1 MTFRFTTAGESH
13 GRGLVGILEGIP
25 AGLPVSAADVD
36 VELKRRMGGYGR
48 GARMKIE
55 SDRIEWLAGV
65 RAGETLGSPI
75 AMLIWNRDWE
85 HWQDVMAP
93 EADATPD
100 PQGRRRQ
107 VTRPRP
113 GHADLAGSLKYDRLD
128 ARDILERA
136 SARETVAR
144 VACGAICKKLLREFS
159 IEIGSHVAEL
169 GGVTAKPQPPVPSP
183 LNETAD
189 RSPVRCLDPDA
200 EREMV
205 ARIDAAKAAGDTL
218 GGIVEVI
225 AQGVP
230 VGLGSHVSWDRKLDG
245 RLAQALMSI
254 PAVKGVELGLGF
266 EAARRKGSE
275 VHDEILPGFA
285 RATNRAGGTEG
296 GTTTGEALVL
306 RAAMKPISTL
316 MAPLR
321 TVDLKTGGPAQAQA
335 ERSDVTA
342 VPAMGVIAEAMLALV
357 LAQALLEKFGGD
369 ALSET
374 KRNFEGYLA
383 QVRARVPGEGAKGV
397 GAHAR
402 DPARRDRP
410 GRRLGGAAG
419 RDRGRAGPRPRD
431 LPPHAARDG
440 GAARRARG
448 NPPAVNR

>member
-25 AGLPVSAADVD
+25 AGLPVSAERVNA
-36 VELKRRMGGYGR
+36 ELKRRMGGYGR

-55 SDRIEWLAGV
+55 SDQIEWLAGV

-75 AMLIWNRDWE
+75 AMLVWNRDWE

-93 EADATPD
+93 EADASA
-100 PQGRRRQ
+100 GGGGGGGGAERRRQ

-113 GHADLAGSLKYDRLD
+113 GHADLAGSLKYDRQD

-144 VACGAICKKLLREFS
+144 VACGAVCKLLLEQFG
-159 IEIGSHVAEL
+159 IEVGSHVAEL
-169 GGVTAKPQPPVPSP
+169 GGVAAQHRSPLPAP
-183 LNETAD
+183 LNEAAD
-189 RSPVRCLDPDA
+189 SSPVRCLDPEA
-200 EREMV
+200 EREMI

-218 GGIVEVI
+218 GGVVEVV
-225 AQGVP
+225 ALGAP

-275 VHDEILPGFA
+275 VHDEILPGLA

-296 GTTTGEALVL
+296 GMTTGEPLVL
-306 RAAMKPISTL
+306 RVAMKPISTL
-316 MAPLR
+316 MSPLK
-321 TVDLKTGGPAQAQA
+321 TVDLKTGAPAQAQS

-342 VPAMGVIAEAMLALV
+342 VPAMGVIAEAMVALV
-357 LAQALLEKFGGD
+357 LAQALVEKFGGD
-369 ALSET
+369 ALSEM
-374 KRNFEGYLA
+374 KRNFAGYIA
-383 QVRARVPGEGAKGV
+383 QVRARTPKGV
-397 GAHAR
+397 AS
-402 DPARRDRP
+402 
-410 GRRLGGAAG
+410 
-419 RDRGRAGPRPRD
+419 
-431 LPPHAARDG
+431 
-440 GAARRARG
+440 
-448 NPPAVNR
+448 

>member
-25 AGLPVSAADVD
+25 AGLAISAADVD
-36 VELKRRMGGYGR
+36 VELKRRQGGYGR

-55 SDRIEWLAGV
+55 SDRIEWLSGV

-75 AMLIWNRDWE
+75 AMLVWNRDWE

-93 EADATPD
+93 EADAAPD

-144 VACGAICKKLLREFS
+144 VACGAVCKKLLREFS
-159 IEIGSHVAEL
+159 IDIGSHVAEL
-169 GGVTAKPQPPVPSP
+169 GGVTAKNFSLLPSP
-183 LNETAD
+183 LNDAAD
-189 RSPVRCLDPDA
+189 QSPVRCLDKEA
-200 EREMV
+200 EAEIIR
-205 ARIDAAKAAGDTL
+205 RIDAAKAAGDTL

-225 AQGVP
+225 ALGVP

-275 VHDEILPGFA
+275 VHDEILPGLS
-285 RATNRAGGTEG
+285 RASNRAGGTEG
-296 GTTTGEALVL
+296 GMTTGEPLVA
-306 RAAMKPISTL
+306 RVAMKPISTL
-316 MAPLR
+316 MSPLR
-321 TVDLKTGGPAQAQA
+321 TVDLKTGGPAQAQS

-342 VPAMGVIAEAMLALV
+342 VPAMGVIAEAMVSLV

-374 KRNFEGYLA
+374 KRNFEGYVA
-383 QVRARVPGEGAKGV
+383 QVRARTSAAPSVP
-397 GAHAR
+397 
-402 DPARRDRP
+402 P
-410 GRRLGGAAG
+410 L
-419 RDRGRAGPRPRD
+419 
-431 LPPHAARDG
+431 RDG
-440 GAARRARG
+440 GRG
-448 NPPAVNR
+448 SGGEDPLRMAETGSGGEA

>member
-25 AGLPVSAADVD
+25 AGLALSAADVD
-36 VELKRRMGGYGR
+36 GELKRRMGGYGR

-55 SDRIEWLAGV
+55 SDHIEWLSGV

-100 PQGRRRQ
+100 PLGRRRQ

-113 GHADLAGSLKYDRLD
+113 GHADLAGALKYDRRD

-144 VACGAICKKLLREFS
+144 VACGAVCKKLLREFS

-169 GGVTAKPQPPVPSP
+169 GGITAKPQSPVPSP
-183 LNETAD
+183 LNEAAD

-225 AQGVP
+225 ALGVP
-230 VGLGSHVSWDRKLDG
+230 VGLGSHVSWDTKLDG

-275 VHDEILPGFA
+275 VHDEILPGLS

-296 GTTTGEALVL
+296 GMTTGEPLVV
-306 RAAMKPISTL
+306 RVAMKPISTL
-316 MAPLR
+316 MSPLK
-321 TVDLKTGGPAQAQA
+321 TVDLKTGGPAQAQS

-342 VPAMGVIAEAMLALV
+342 VPAMGVIAEAMMAIVLV
-357 LAQALLEKFGGD
+357 EALLEKFGGD
-369 ALSET
+369 ALSEL
-374 KRNFEGYLA
+374 KRNVDGYLA
-383 QVRARVPGEGAKGV
+383 QVRARTRSQPDVPPLRIAERGAGGEV
-397 GAHAR
+397 
-402 DPARRDRP
+402 
-410 GRRLGGAAG
+410 
-419 RDRGRAGPRPRD
+419 
-431 LPPHAARDG
+431 
-440 GAARRARG
+440 
-448 NPPAVNR
+448 

>member
-1 MTFRFTTAGESH
+1 MRFTTAGESH

-25 AGLPVSAADVD
+25 AGLAISAADVD

-55 SDRIEWLAGV
+55 SDHIEWLSGV

-113 GHADLAGSLKYDRLD
+113 GHADLAGSLKYDRAD

-144 VACGAICKKLLREFS
+144 VACGAVCKKLLREFG
-159 IEIGSHVAEL
+159 IDIGSHVAEL
-169 GGVTAKPQPPVPSP
+169 GGVVAKVGAQHAAPRGN
-183 LNETAD
+183 LNEIAD

-200 EREMV
+200 EREIV

-218 GGIVEVI
+218 GGIVEVV
-225 AQGVP
+225 ALGMP
-230 VGLGSHVSWDRKLDG
+230 VGLGSHVSWDTKLDG

-296 GTTTGEALVL
+296 GMTTGEPLVV

-316 MAPLR
+316 MSPLK
-321 TVDLKTGGPAQAQA
+321 TVDLKTGGPAQAQS

-342 VPAMGVIAEAMLALV
+342 VPAMGVIAEAMTAIV
-357 LAQALLEKFGGD
+357 LTEALLEKFGGD
-369 ALSET
+369 ALSEL
-374 KRNFEGYLA
+374 KRNVDGYLA
-383 QVRARVPGEGAKGV
+383 HVRARTPK
-397 GAHAR
+397 
-402 DPARRDRP
+402 
-410 GRRLGGAAG
+410 GAAS
-419 RDRGRAGPRPRD
+419 
-431 LPPHAARDG
+431 
-440 GAARRARG
+440 
-448 NPPAVNR
+448 